1 MQVFQQWLNQLA
13 SEVNLEEPLVLDDK
27 HQCFLMFDETLLVTM
42 EFNAADNVFSFKASL
57 GNVNEW
63 QIKRIYPRLLE
74 ANLQWRE
81 TYGATLG
88 LQQFS
93 DKVLLVQHTPLLNCD
108 YEIFEKSLE
117 CFVNT
122 FEYWVQNLKTLQ
134 QSTKE
139 NTKEAAV
146 YSNVQA

>member
-1 MQVFQQWLNQLA
+1 MQAFQQWLNRLA
-13 SEVNLEEPLVLDDK
+13 LEVNLEEPLVLDDK
-27 HQCFLMFDETLLVTM
+27 HQCFLMFDETLLVTI
-42 EFNAADNVFSFKASL
+42 EFNTADNIFSFKASL

-81 TYGATLG
+81 THGATLG

-122 FEYWVQNLKTLQ
+122 LEYWVQNLKVLQ
-134 QSTKE
+134 HNTKE
-139 NTKEAAV
+139 NTKETAA
-146 YSNVQA
+146 YSSVQA

>member
-1 MQVFQQWLNQLA
+1 MQIFQQWLNRLA

-27 HQCFLMFDETLLVTM
+27 QQCFLMFDEALLVTI
-42 EFNAADNVFSFKASL
+42 ELNTAESVFSFKASL

-122 FEYWVQNLKTLQ
+122 FEYWVQNLKILQ
-134 QSTKE
+134 HSTKE
-139 NTKEAAV
+139 NPKETSA
-146 YSNVQA
+146 YSSVQA

>member
-1 MQVFQQWLNQLA
+1 
-13 SEVNLEEPLVLDDK
+13 
-27 HQCFLMFDETLLVTM
+27 MFDEALLVTI
-42 EFNAADNVFSFKASL
+42 ELNTAESVFSFKASL

-122 FEYWVQNLKTLQ
+122 FEYWVQNLKILQ
-134 QSTKE
+134 HSTKE
-139 NTKEAAV
+139 NPKETSA
-146 YSNVQA
+146 YSSVQA